1 MRSTARKETAM
12 GEENADVLS
21 MTYKGYT
28 ITISPR
34 EDRCSRFAVAVADP
48 AGVEFKHAPQAGK
61 DEERA
66 FEYGQR
72 IVDWELEYARQ
83 KQEEAE
89 RRRVKSDL

>member
-1 MRSTARKETAM
+1 M
-12 GEENADVLS
+12 GEENAAVMS

-34 EDRCSRFAVAVADP
+34 EDRCSRFAVAVTDP
-48 AGVEFKHAPQAGK
+48 DGVEFKHAAQAGK

-66 FEYGQR
+66 FEYGRR
-72 IVDWELEYARQ
+72 IVDWELEFARQ

-89 RRRVKSDL
+89 RKKRKSTAPGSTDRT